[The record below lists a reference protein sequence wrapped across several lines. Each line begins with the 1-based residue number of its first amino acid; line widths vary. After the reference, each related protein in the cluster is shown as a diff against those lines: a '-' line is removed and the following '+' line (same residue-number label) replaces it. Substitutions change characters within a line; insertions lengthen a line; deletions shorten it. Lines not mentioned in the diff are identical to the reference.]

1 MFRNIKILNEFPVKR
16 GGCSLFVRWSIYKP
30 YDNKAWDNCQKSSD
44 LIKRHWIYSWEVCG
58 EPFEYACMLWQLHS
72 IFEVFI
78 LEAWSQVLVPVYFEQ
93 YLLKYEME
101 KKNQQGEKTLTKF

>member
-30 YDNKAWDNCQKSSD
+30 YDNKAWDNRRTSSD
-44 LIKRHWIYSWEVCG
+44 LIKRHWIYSWEV
-58 EPFEYACMLWQLHS
+58 QHS

-101 KKNQQGEKTLTKF
+101 KKNQQGEKTLTKS